1 MYVYL
6 ILSNIGNKPLFQWRR
21 RICRSRCLA
30 GRCLS
35 VHCDLMSDSFVMS
48 DPIRYSCTHAP
59 HAPQTKPAQGNGERR
74 CTERAIQGPTLHR
87 TGHITGKWR
96 ASVPGNGNPGTDAG
110 INLEP
115 GRDREHQHMGPS
127 SSRTVTE
134 GGRTVGGRS
143 EGRRTVR
150 GPEARRAVGR
160 SDGQWRG
167 RSETMPS

>member
-1 MYVYL
+1 
-6 ILSNIGNKPLFQWRR
+6 
-21 RICRSRCLA
+21 
-30 GRCLS
+30 
-35 VHCDLMSDSFVMS
+35 MSDSFVMY

-87 TGHITGKWR
+87 TGYITGKR
-96 ASVPGNGNPGTDAG
+96 GASVPGNGNPGTDAG

-134 GGRTVGGRS
+134 GGRTVGGQSESQRLGGRS
-143 EGRRTVR
+143 EGRKVS
-150 GPEARRAVGR
+150 GEGGRRRCLR
-160 SDGQWRG
+160 SGGSSRCRPG
-167 RSETMPS
+167 E